1 MLSALQSR
9 LAEILRAAP
18 ALAGVT
24 ICVENPDDIKAVL
37 ESQLPH
43 AATITIS
50 QPGVEY
56 PNGSTALPSIEFA
69 LTLETLPIT
78 NPPPSVMD
86 LSEHTLAALNGA
98 TWSLL
103 GSSGKFEAERF
114 AAGPVGAAQRKVK
127 WGYAPRGTALPKA
140 PQTDRGYCLYVRTTT
155 PLK

>member
-1 MLSALQSR
+1 MLAALQSR

-18 ALAGVT
+18 TLAGVT
-24 ICVENPDDIKAVL
+24 VIVENPDDVKAVMDA
-37 ESQLPH
+37 ELPH

-50 QPGVEY
+50 QPGLEY

-69 LTLETLPIT
+69 VTAETFPFSPAPL
-78 NPPPSVMD
+78 SVMD
-86 LSEHTLAALNGA
+86 LTERALAALNGA
-98 TWSLL
+98 TWSIS
-103 GSSGKFEAERF
+103 GSTGKFEAERF

-140 PQTDRGYCLYVRTTT
+140 PQTDRGYCLYVRTTA